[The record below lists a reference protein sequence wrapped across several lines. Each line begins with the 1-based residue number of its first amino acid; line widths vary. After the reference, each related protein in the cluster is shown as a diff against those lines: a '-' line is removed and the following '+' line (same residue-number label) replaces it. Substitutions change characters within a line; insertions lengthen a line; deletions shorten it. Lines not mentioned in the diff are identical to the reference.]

1 MMNEVGSVWGSVDSE
16 GVFDSRDVK
25 KSWGAVCWGGKD
37 GKKRGWVVCEIVRFG
52 VEGVYWASVI

>member
-1 MMNEVGSVWGSVDSE
+1 MMNEVGSVWDSVDSE

-37 GKKRGWVVCEIVRFG
+37 GKKRGWFVRM
-52 VEGVYWASVI
+52 